1 MSEQPKSDD
10 AVRSPHDIAK
20 AGLVLGGIAGLKQ
33 QIAGDNLQ
41 LKIASLDALPQHG
54 DEGLELLLQSLNNSS
69 EVVRCHAYKLLKL
82 NPDRQVQSA
91 LSLVNPYTLFQCV
104 RTIDRSDDRFCVIP
118 VSESTIT
125 QYPQG
130 RIASIKKFGIQVWDL
145 DSTATIHQLKGHT
158 SYVIDL
164 AITPDAKQLISASKD
179 KTIRIWNLESGEL
192 VRVLRGHSKQVNS
205 VVVSPDGQYLFSGS
219 RDKTIKIWNL
229 HTGAEVKTLSGKSS
243 GIFNLA
249 LSPDGQTIV
258 SVTQRD
264 TIKVWDWQAGKL
276 LHTISN
282 GPAWI
287 LKVVIHPHGQLY
299 SYDGSN
305 QIRVWNLDTGKL
317 LSTIQAYPDVE
328 PEILKCEDGT
338 EIRLPRYPIA
348 VQSLAIAPDGQTL
361 IIAGLDGS
369 VKIWA
374 ISTNEEIVHYQVP
387 AQQFVEQIVPTQDGL
402 RLYSIWINHS
412 SRNPPNVF
420 HVWQCQAQ

>member
-104 RTIDRSDDRFCVIP
+104 RTIYRSDSQFCVIP
-118 VSESTIT
+118 PSEFTIA

-130 RIASIKKFGIQVWDL
+130 RIASIKKFGVQVWNL
-145 DSTATIHQLKGHT
+145 DSGATIHQLKGHS
-158 SYVIDL
+158 SYVIDVV
-164 AITPDAKQLISASKD
+164 ATPDGKQLISASKD

-192 VRVLRGHSKQVNS
+192 VRILHGHSQQVNS

-229 HTGAEVKTLSGKSS
+229 HTGEELKTLSGKSS
-243 GIFNLA
+243 AIFKLA
-249 LSPDGQTIV
+249 LSADGKLIV
-258 SVTQRD
+258 SATQRD
-264 TIKVWDWQAGKL
+264 TIKVWDWQSGKL
-276 LHTISN
+276 LHTLSSGSTGFIK
-282 GPAWI
+282 I
-287 LKVVIHPHGQLY
+287 VIHPHGPLY

-305 QIRVWNLDTGKL
+305 KIRVWDLATGKL
-317 LSTIQAYPDVE
+317 LSTIQPYPDVD
-328 PEILKCEDGT
+328 PEIFKCADGT
-338 EIRLPRYPIA
+338 EIHLPCHPIA
-348 VQSLAIAPDGQTL
+348 VESLAVMPDGQTL
-361 IIAGLDGS
+361 MIGGMDGS
-369 VKIWA
+369 IKVWA
-374 ISTNEEIVHYQVP
+374 IQSNEEITRYQVP
-387 AQQFVEQIVPTQDGL
+387 EHFVEQIVPTQDG
-402 RLYSIWINHS
+402 RRMYSIWIDRYGH
-412 SRNPPNVF
+412 NPTNVF
-420 HVWQCQAQ
+420 HTWQCQSQ